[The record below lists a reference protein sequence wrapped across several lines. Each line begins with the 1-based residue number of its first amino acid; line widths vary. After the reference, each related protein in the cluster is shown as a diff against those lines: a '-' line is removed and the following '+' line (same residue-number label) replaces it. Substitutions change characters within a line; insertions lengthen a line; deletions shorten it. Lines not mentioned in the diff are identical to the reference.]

1 MNNTNTVSQSS
12 YLSYL
17 SNHLLTIAIIVVAAW
32 LARHFGHIV
41 IERIIKQTVRKTK
54 LNEVSDDDVKKRQQT
69 LISLLSAI
77 WKWLVIIITFLLL
90 LKVLLPDIDFTPLFA
105 SAGIVGIALGFGAQ
119 SLIKDFLT
127 GIFIISENQYR
138 VGDIVDIEGA
148 AGTVERV
155 GIRSTV
161 LRDADGNVHY
171 MPNGNV
177 AHVINK
183 TMGFSKVNFTLSVV
197 PDTDIDKLSE
207 VINEVGTALSEDD
220 AWKIKIL
227 EAPHF
232 LSVSTFSG
240 NSTDV
245 TIVGKTAPSAQWSVT
260 SEMRRRLLRAL
271 HKHHIT
277 LAVTP
282 TPAMANPTT
291 SKKR

>member
-1 MNNTNTVSQSS
+1 MNDATKDTNTYIA
-12 YLSYL
+12 YLSD
-17 SNHLLTIAIIVVAAW
+17 HLISILIIIAAAW
-32 LARHFGHIV
+32 LARHFGRV
-41 IERIIKQTVRKTK
+41 IISRIIKQTVRKTK
-54 LNEVSDDDVKKRQQT
+54 LNEVSDDDVKKRQDT
-69 LISLLSAI
+69 LIALLSAI

-90 LKVLLPDIDFTPLFA
+90 LRVFLPAIDFTPMFA
-105 SAGIVGIALGFGAQ
+105 SAGIIGIALGFGAQ

-177 AHVINK
+177 MHVINK
-183 TMGFSKVNFTLSVV
+183 TMGFSKVNFSLSVD
-197 PDTDIDKLSE
+197 PDTDIDMLVGVIDSVGQTLADDDKWKLK
-207 VINEVGTALSEDD
+207 V
-220 AWKIKIL
+220 L

-232 LSVSTFSG
+232 LSVGTMSG
-240 NSTDV
+240 SSVDV

-260 SEMRRRLLRAL
+260 SEMRRRLIEAL
-271 HKHHIT
+271 HKSNIK
-277 LAVTP
+277 LAIIP
-282 TPAMANPTT
+282 NQFNQAPP